1 MVDRGSLQAF
11 FDEED
16 GVTLVEAL
24 LVTPIVILAITVMV
38 ELGVAM
44 FQWNQ
49 SVKAIQIGARA
60 ASVSEPLMTWE
71 TYEAAMM
78 SDWSGTNEG
87 DPTPV
92 AAITISCGAGSSPCD
107 SDGMDSLLTGGDGAC
122 GEGGLPIGMCD
133 VAPWIRAENVLIT
146 YSRSGLGYVGRP
158 CGPVSTVTVEL
169 SDVEVELLFL
179 DRVLELFIPD
189 RSPFEKITIPRH
201 RVSATSEDLSNSNKS
216 C

>member
-92 AAITISCGAGSSPCD
+92 AAVTISCGAGSSPCD
-107 SDGMDSLLTGGDGAC
+107 SDGMDRLLTGGDGAC
-122 GEGGLPIGMCD
+122 GEGVFLLGCATSPPG
-133 VAPWIRAENVLIT
+133 
-146 YSRSGLGYVGRP
+146 SGLKMFWSLILAVA
-158 CGPVSTVTVEL
+158 
-169 SDVEVELLFL
+169 L
-179 DRVLELFIPD
+179 DMWADPAVR
-189 RSPFEKITIPRH
+189 
-201 RVSATSEDLSNSNKS
+201 
-216 C
+216 